1 MRVLERFDDV
11 AEAEFVAE
19 YLRDRGIL
27 THMTSNPVGVMGLSP
42 TRSARLWVVLP
53 EQYLD
58 AENCLKDKE
67 YKPFKTLT
75 EDEMDKIQREAIEE
89 VKSSYTN
96 HVAWTV
102 TITVLFIVF
111 FIGIVFW
118 MVNQGI

>member
-1 MRVLERFDDV
+1 MKVLERFDDV

-58 AENCLKDKE
+58 AENCLKDE
-67 YKPFKTLT
+67 DYQSFKPLT
-75 EDEMDKIQREAIEE
+75 EDEMDKIQRDAIAEMQ
-89 VKSSYTN
+89 SSYTN
-96 HVAWTV
+96 HVAWTFIFAV
-102 TITVLFIVF
+102 LFVVLFIG
-111 FIGIVFW
+111 FIFWIV
-118 MVNQGI
+118 NK